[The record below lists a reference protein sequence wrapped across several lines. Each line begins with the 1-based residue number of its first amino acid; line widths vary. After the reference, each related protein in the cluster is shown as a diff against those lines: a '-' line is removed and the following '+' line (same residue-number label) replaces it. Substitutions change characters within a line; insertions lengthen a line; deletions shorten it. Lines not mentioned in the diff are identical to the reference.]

1 MGVYTLLSVVTVT
14 QVTLFFL
21 PLTRFSP
28 VSNFCVTETGHPS
41 SVLGLG
47 ELEVG
52 FSPSAA

>member
-52 FSPSAA
+52 FNPSGA